1 LRCNLVMINYLIQ
14 YGEVDAMGL
23 DGHAQNFLTYITK
36 KKSLGVTLTL
46 GRQND
51 HTNWI
56 NPETAMTE
64 TYCEPILCQLFGATK
79 VESVDASDYEG
90 ATYVQDLNE
99 KWEPSSDLANSK
111 YSSVLDLGTLEHV
124 FNVPQALKSIAASC
138 EIGGRIIHVQTHSDF
153 CGHGFWQF
161 SAELFFSWYSES
173 NGFGNVEIF
182 IAPLGRLDSWFRCLR
197 PDAGQRCELTGSNV
211 PTSYILVVA
220 HKTRDVPNLICQQS
234 DYAAIWDKSN
244 SSMIKSSE
252 ASKPIMQ
259 TILSPR
265 KILRRLRAKVG
276 FHLPSSFKISLVNQC
291 YSLKKKITPWWANR
305 YLVKENV
312 GLLIA
317 RS

>member
-90 ATYVQDLNE
+90 ATYVQNLNE
-99 KWEPSSDLANSK
+99 EWEPSSDLANNK
-111 YSSVLDLGTLEHV
+111 YSSVLDFGTLEHV
-124 FNVPQALKSIAASC
+124 FNVPQALKSIAVSC

-173 NGFGNVEIF
+173 NGFSNVEIF
-182 IAPLGRLDSWFRCLR
+182 IAPLSRLDTWFRCLR
-197 PDAGQRCELTGSNV
+197 PDAGRRCELTGKNV
-211 PTSYILVVA
+211 PASYILVVA
-220 HKTRDVPNLICQQS
+220 NKTRDVSSLICEQS
-234 DYAAIWDKSN
+234 DYVAIWDENN
-244 SSMIKSSE
+244 SSIIKTTD
-252 ASKPIMQ
+252 ASNQTMQ
-259 TILSPR
+259 SKLS
-265 KILRRLRAKVG
+265 LRRIMRRLLAKG
-276 FHLPSSFKISLVNQC
+276 ASFLPSSLKILLVNQ
-291 YSLKKKITPWWANR
+291 YHSLRNAYIPWWANR
-305 YLVKENV
+305 YLVKENIK
-312 GLLIA
+312 LLIE